1 MLAIW
6 RRWIAE
12 TMMMDIVYSKPKG
25 AKGAK
30 GTKGTKGAKGAKGI
44 PNMLLFFYNN
54 IKIIEHRI

>member
-30 GTKGTKGAKGAKGI
+30 GAKGTKGAKGAKGI

>member
-30 GTKGTKGAKGAKGI
+30 GTKAI

-54 IKIIEHRI
+54 IKI